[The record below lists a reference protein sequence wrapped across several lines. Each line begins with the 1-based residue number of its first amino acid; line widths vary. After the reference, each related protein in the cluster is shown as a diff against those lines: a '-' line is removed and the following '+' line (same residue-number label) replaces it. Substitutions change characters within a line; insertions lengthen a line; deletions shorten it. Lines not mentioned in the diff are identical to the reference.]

1 MPEEQNPTASVA
13 PSSEPTTETQTPVAV
28 SAVAEAASTAT
39 PDDGGSDWISALDK
53 AFEAAEAG
61 KTSESAFADA
71 SATTTAPEAG
81 KEKPAEA
88 AAEEDAEI
96 KNITPNAGAKFK
108 EIKAEAKAAKAR
120 VAELEAKLAE
130 VEKGGAKPDPAEAER
145 LSAAIAEKEAKIA
158 EYEKELESTRAVYAI
173 EKTKEYQETVI
184 QPTAAILSVV
194 DRLAKK
200 YSEQG
205 VTNKKLLAVLEI
217 EDPDVQGDQI
227 AEIAAQFSERDRVS
241 LYTLGDDYAAVLA
254 QRDELRSKAS
264 EALKAREKLAQ
275 EEQSRAAA
283 DADRRWKTTA
293 ESVWQKMKDKIPL
306 PAEERATIEA
316 EVTKQISA
324 AKFDMLSDDVKAFA
338 AYSGALVP
346 HVVKQAKA
354 LEAKVAELE
363 QALTKYRTATPGATA
378 GAEAAPSTLD
388 ESVGF
393 LEAIEKQIG
402 R

>member
-1 MPEEQNPTASVA
+1 MPEEQNPTASAA
-13 PSSEPTTETQTPVAV
+13 PSSESATETTTPAAPV
-28 SAVAEAASTAT
+28 VAEATSTPT
-39 PDDGGSDWISALDK
+39 PDEGSDWISALDK
-53 AFEAAEAG
+53 AFEAAEAE
-61 KTSESAFADA
+61 K
-71 SATTTAPEAG
+71 TTTPEVTPAVETTTEPD
-81 KEKPAEA
+81 KDKPAEVA
-88 AAEEDAEI
+88 PEDDAEI
-96 KNITPNAGAKFK
+96 KNMTPNAGAKFK
-108 EIKAEAKAAKAR
+108 EIKAEAKAARAR

-130 VEKGGAKPDPAEAER
+130 VEKAGAKPDPAEADR
-145 LSAAIAEKEAKIA
+145 LQQAIAERESKLA
-158 EYEKELESTRAVYAI
+158 EFEKELESTRAVYAI

-194 DRLAKK
+194 ERLAKK
-200 YSEQG
+200 YTEQG
-205 VTNKKLLAVLEI
+205 VTDKKLLAVLEI
-217 EDPDVQGDQI
+217 EDPDLQGDQI

-241 LYTLGDDYAAVLA
+241 LYTLGDDYSAVLA
-254 QRDELRSKAS
+254 QRDELRAKAS
-264 EALKAREKLAQ
+264 EALKVREKIAV

-283 DADRRWKTTA
+283 DADRKWKATA

-306 PAEERATIEA
+306 PAEERASIEA

-324 AKFDMLSDDVKAFA
+324 AKFDTLSDDVKAFA

-378 GAEAAPSTLD
+378 GSETTPSEVS

-393 LEAIEKQIG
+393 LEAIEKQMN